1 VAGKTL
7 AVEVRVREV
16 VKSEFIGFDLILLN
30 LDVCS
35 CDCDSAV

>member
-16 VKSEFIGFDLILLN
+16 VKSEFIGFDT
-30 LDVCS
+30 VGWMCVVV
-35 CDCDSAV
+35 CDSAV